1 MSKRQFIRTLLTL
14 VAAGLGS
21 VSFAQEFPPKKSITM
36 VVGFAAGGALDA
48 MSRII
53 ADGLRE
59 GLGQPFISDNRAG
72 AEGRIAIDIVRAAAP
87 DGNTLLFTPIANICI
102 YPHTQKNLPYDP
114 RKDLTPISLLARV
127 PFVLV
132 VNPDLPIQSVAEL
145 VKLAKEKPG
154 EMSFGTVGPGTFHH
168 LNAEMFKSIFGLDL
182 VHVPYKG
189 TAPAL
194 QDVVAG
200 HIPFMFSD
208 VPPAKALI
216 ESGKLRALGV
226 TTAQR
231 VKALPNVPPLA
242 EAGIPGFDTS
252 SWHTVTTTGG
262 VPKEIVDKLV
272 ADARPDVY
280 VWDVTADPGHGRLQV
295 MIDREGGVDL
305 ALCEEIAKVLAPL
318 RETWALEVSSP
329 GMDRPLKKL
338 SDYLR
343 FMGQDVQIKL
353 RIPEGTQRN
362 FSGTIAGCAETQ
374 VRLQTETGE
383 RAFAFEN
390 IEKARLVPKF

>member
-1 MSKRQFIRTLLTL
+1 MIRSAVLAVCALLVL
-14 VAAGLGS
+14 LPRGASAQAS
-21 VSFAQEFPPKKSITM
+21 DYPNRPVSFIVP
-36 VVGFAAGGALDA
+36 FAAGGVTSVFARL
-48 MSRII
+48 I
-53 ADGLRE
+53 
-59 GLGQPFISDNRAG
+59 GQKLEAKFGKPFVVENRPG
-72 AEGRIAIDIVRAAAP
+72 GGGVTAAHTVARSSP
-87 DGNTLLFTPIANICI
+87 DGYTIMMASSTVMALAVSVR
-102 YPHTQKNLPYDP
+102 KNLPYDP

-168 LNAEMFKSIFGLDL
+168 INAEMFKSIFGLDL

-231 VKALPNVPPLA
+231 VKALPNVPPLT
-242 EAGIPGFDTS
+242 EAGIAGFDTS

-262 VPKEIVDKLV
+262 VPKEIVDKLAAEIRVVMGDPEIQALLINDGAIPQVSPSPEDMKTFV
-272 ADARPDVY
+272 ASE
-280 VWDVTADPGHGRLQV
+280 
-295 MIDREGGVDL
+295 IDRWGAVVTKAG
-305 ALCEEIAKVLAPL
+305 
-318 RETWALEVSSP
+318 
-329 GMDRPLKKL
+329 
-338 SDYLR
+338 
-343 FMGQDVQIKL
+343 
-353 RIPEGTQRN
+353 
-362 FSGTIAGCAETQ
+362 IAGSE
-374 VRLQTETGE
+374 
-383 RAFAFEN
+383 
-390 IEKARLVPKF
+390 